1 MFFVRPG
8 RRVSIEADDDRQP
21 RGPQG
26 RKFGLPYRPRG
37 LVIRTVAVRGCFEG
51 SIAKR
56 RLRYAAAHH
65 APRVRRVVL
74 TGVEHKNKNERCRAP
89 ASFSSSDTRP
99 EQLEVVPSQDYVYQ
113 HIDEVSP
120 VQLIV
125 RRWRSN
131 NLDENAGA
139 PHAAEPSTE
148 KQQHTGQGAPPSE
161 AKAAEAT
168 TPGTDKAAAAATEPP
183 APMSSAVPADAEA
196 PEGAQGRKRRL
207 SSKQALATS
216 GAERYLNL
224 WLFAGVSCGVAFGL
238 ILRHTLKEPLTK
250 RQLMYVAFPGDM
262 LLRMLQLCVMPL
274 ITASIV
280 AAIGGVDLRLAGRL
294 GVNANVELPKVP
306 PKRVFYLADAIM
318 DIIRNMIPPNLIEA
332 TLYSWSTKA
341 IIPAPPENGSNFT
354 GDEDLEPEFVVER
367 SRGTNVLG
375 LLVFA
380 AFVGSIIAATG
391 ERNRAVHD
399 LVVSITDIMM
409 SFIRIVMWYCPAGV
423 GFLIAH
429 RILATGNLGLVLS
442 QLGLYVVTVL
452 VGLAIHMFIVLS
464 VLYLVFV
471 RRRFASFATA
481 LITPAL
487 MAISTSSSS
496 ATVPVT
502 IATLEDRVGL
512 DPRVVRF
519 MVPVGATVNMDGA
532 ALYEAV
538 SAVFLAQLHGVEM
551 DIGRVLAVSVTAT
564 VASVGAAGIPGGGLV
579 TMVIVLQAVGLP
591 AEDIGLIAT
600 VDWFL
605 DRFRTVV
612 NVMGDCVGAAIV
624 NQLSH
629 ADLNVG
635 AVSEDHDGLSTAI
648 RPKAFV

>member
-1 MFFVRPG
+1 
-8 RRVSIEADDDRQP
+8 
-21 RGPQG
+21 
-26 RKFGLPYRPRG
+26 
-37 LVIRTVAVRGCFEG
+37 
-51 SIAKR
+51 
-56 RLRYAAAHH
+56 
-65 APRVRRVVL
+65 
-74 TGVEHKNKNERCRAP
+74 
-89 ASFSSSDTRP
+89 
-99 EQLEVVPSQDYVYQ
+99 
-113 HIDEVSP
+113 
-120 VQLIV
+120 
-125 RRWRSN
+125 
-131 NLDENAGA
+131 
-139 PHAAEPSTE
+139 
-148 KQQHTGQGAPPSE
+148 
-161 AKAAEAT
+161 
-168 TPGTDKAAAAATEPP
+168 
-183 APMSSAVPADAEA
+183 
-196 PEGAQGRKRRL
+196 
-207 SSKQALATS
+207 
-216 GAERYLNL
+216 
-224 WLFAGVSCGVAFGL
+224 
-238 ILRHTLKEPLTK
+238 
-250 RQLMYVAFPGDM
+250 MYVAFPGDM

-294 GVNANVELPKVP
+294 GRRGFTYYMATTVIAEIEGLALVFLIRPGVNANVRMAKAP

-318 DIIRNMIPPNLIEA
+318 DIIRNMIPPNLVEA
-332 TLYSWSTKA
+332 TLYSWSTRA
-341 IIPAPPENGSNFT
+341 IIPATLDAGNFT
-354 GDEDLEPEFVVER
+354 GDENTEPEFVVER
-367 SRGTNVLG
+367 SAGTNVLG

-409 SFIRIVMWYCPAGV
+409 SLIRIVMWYCPAGV

-429 RILATGNLGLVLS
+429 RILATGDLGLVLS

-452 VGLAIHMFIVLS
+452 AGLAVHMFVVLS
-464 VLYLVFV
+464 ALYLVFV
-471 RRRFASFATA
+471 RRRFGSFITA

-551 DIGRVLAVSVTAT
+551 DIGRLLAV
-564 VASVGAAGIPGGGLV
+564 G
-579 TMVIVLQAVGLP
+579 
-591 AEDIGLIAT
+591 
-600 VDWFL
+600 

-635 AVSEDHDGLSTAI
+635 VVSEDHDGLSTAI

>member
-1 MFFVRPG
+1 
-8 RRVSIEADDDRQP
+8 
-21 RGPQG
+21 
-26 RKFGLPYRPRG
+26 
-37 LVIRTVAVRGCFEG
+37 
-51 SIAKR
+51 
-56 RLRYAAAHH
+56 
-65 APRVRRVVL
+65 
-74 TGVEHKNKNERCRAP
+74 
-89 ASFSSSDTRP
+89 
-99 EQLEVVPSQDYVYQ
+99 
-113 HIDEVSP
+113 
-120 VQLIV
+120 
-125 RRWRSN
+125 
-131 NLDENAGA
+131 
-139 PHAAEPSTE
+139 
-148 KQQHTGQGAPPSE
+148 
-161 AKAAEAT
+161 
-168 TPGTDKAAAAATEPP
+168 
-183 APMSSAVPADAEA
+183 
-196 PEGAQGRKRRL
+196 
-207 SSKQALATS
+207 
-216 GAERYLNL
+216 
-224 WLFAGVSCGVAFGL
+224 
-238 ILRHTLKEPLTK
+238 
-250 RQLMYVAFPGDM
+250 MYVAFPGDM

-294 GVNANVELPKVP
+294 GRRGFTYYMATTVIAEIEGLALVFLIRPGVNANVKMAKAP

-318 DIIRNMIPPNLIEA
+318 DIIRNMIPPNLVEA
-332 TLYSWSTKA
+332 TLYSVSFFSFHF
-341 IIPAPPENGSNFT
+341 ILDFT
-354 GDEDLEPEFVVER
+354 GDESNEPEFVVER

-409 SFIRIVMWYCPAGV
+409 SLIRIVMWYCPAGV

-429 RILATGNLGLVLS
+429 RILATGDLGLVLS

-452 VGLAIHMFIVLS
+452 VGLAVHMFVVLS
-464 VLYLVFV
+464 ALYLVFV
-471 RRRFASFATA
+471 RRRFGSFVTA

-551 DIGRVLAVSVTAT
+551 DIGRLLAVGVTAT

-605 DRFRTVV
+605 RTVMNALGCSDRFRTVV

-635 AVSEDHDGLSTAI
+635 VVSEDHDGLSTAI

>member
-1 MFFVRPG
+1 
-8 RRVSIEADDDRQP
+8 
-21 RGPQG
+21 
-26 RKFGLPYRPRG
+26 
-37 LVIRTVAVRGCFEG
+37 
-51 SIAKR
+51 
-56 RLRYAAAHH
+56 
-65 APRVRRVVL
+65 
-74 TGVEHKNKNERCRAP
+74 
-89 ASFSSSDTRP
+89 
-99 EQLEVVPSQDYVYQ
+99 
-113 HIDEVSP
+113 
-120 VQLIV
+120 
-125 RRWRSN
+125 
-131 NLDENAGA
+131 
-139 PHAAEPSTE
+139 
-148 KQQHTGQGAPPSE
+148 
-161 AKAAEAT
+161 
-168 TPGTDKAAAAATEPP
+168 
-183 APMSSAVPADAEA
+183 
-196 PEGAQGRKRRL
+196 
-207 SSKQALATS
+207 
-216 GAERYLNL
+216 
-224 WLFAGVSCGVAFGL
+224 
-238 ILRHTLKEPLTK
+238 
-250 RQLMYVAFPGDM
+250 MYVAFPGDM
-262 LLRMLQLCVMPL
+262 LVRMLQLCVMPL

-294 GVNANVELPKVP
+294 GRRGFTYYMATTVIAEIEGLALVFLIRPGVNANVRMAKAP

-318 DIIRNMIPPNLIEA
+318 DIIRNMIPPNLVEA
-332 TLYSWSTKA
+332 TLYSWSTRA
-341 IIPAPPENGSNFT
+341 IIPAPSDAGNFT
-354 GDEDLEPEFVVER
+354 GDENSEPEFVVER
-367 SRGTNVLG
+367 SPGTNVLG

-409 SFIRIVMWYCPAGV
+409 SLIRIVMWYCPAGV

-429 RILATGNLGLVLS
+429 RILATGDLGLVLS

-452 VGLAIHMFIVLS
+452 AGLAVHMFVVLS
-464 VLYLVFV
+464 ALYLVFV
-471 RRRFASFATA
+471 RRRFGSFVTA

-487 MAISTSSSS
+487 MAISTSSRLVLSDFLFS

-551 DIGRVLAVSVTAT
+551 DIGRVLAVGVTAT

-635 AVSEDHDGLSTAI
+635 VVSEGHDGLSTAI

>member
-1 MFFVRPG
+1 MP
-8 RRVSIEADDDRQP
+8 
-21 RGPQG
+21 
-26 RKFGLPYRPRG
+26 
-37 LVIRTVAVRGCFEG
+37 VA
-51 SIAKR
+51 
-56 RLRYAAAHH
+56 
-65 APRVRRVVL
+65 P
-74 TGVEHKNKNERCRAP
+74 
-89 ASFSSSDTRP
+89 
-99 EQLEVVPSQDYVYQ
+99 
-113 HIDEVSP
+113 
-120 VQLIV
+120 
-125 RRWRSN
+125 
-131 NLDENAGA
+131 
-139 PHAAEPSTE
+139 EPSTE
-148 KQQHTGQGAPPSE
+148 PSAEKQPAQAESGPLLPSGSE
-161 AKAAEAT
+161 APAT
-168 TPGTDKAAAAATEPP
+168 PPELAPLPETDKEVAAKSSP
-183 APMSSAVPADAEA
+183 ASSGTPADAA
-196 PEGAQGRKRRL
+196 HLRRPRRL
-207 SSKQALATS
+207 SSKVVLVAPRSDTALIPPSGRNERQRGARRRSSTERLHEASHQALATS

-224 WLFAGVSCGVAFGL
+224 WLFIGVSCGVLAGL
-238 ILRHTLKEPLTK
+238 TLRHTLKEPLTN

-294 GVNANVELPKVP
+294 GRRAFVYYMVTTVIAEIEGLALVFLIRPGTNSNVDSNSSSKAP

-318 DIIRNMIPPNLIEA
+318 DIIRNMIPPNIIEA
-332 TLYSWSTKA
+332 ALYSWSTKA
-341 IIPAPPENGSNFT
+341 ILPPPPEYDNSTNST
-354 GDEDLEPEFVVER
+354 EEELEPQFVVER
-367 SRGTNVLG
+367 AQGTNVLG

-380 AFVGSIIAATG
+380 VFVGAIIASTG
-391 ERNRAVHD
+391 ERNRPMHD

-409 SFIRIVMWYCPAGV
+409 SLIRIIMWYCPAGV

-429 RILATGNLGLVLS
+429 RILATGDLARVLS

-452 VGLAIHMFIVLS
+452 TGLACHLFVVLAG
-464 VLYLVFV
+464 LYLLFV
-471 RRRFASFATA
+471 RSGLGSFAMA
-481 LITPAL
+481 MITPAL

-519 MVPVGATVNMDGA
+519 MVPVGATINMDGA

-538 SAVFLAQLHGVEM
+538 SAVFLAQLHGIEM

-612 NVMGDCVGAAIV
+612 NVMGDCVGAAVV

-629 ADLNVG
+629 ADLKG
-635 AVSEDHDGLSTAI
+635 TAYSEEDDGVSPAI

>member
-1 MFFVRPG
+1 MASNKLG
-8 RRVSIEADDDRQP
+8 EN
-21 RGPQG
+21 
-26 RKFGLPYRPRG
+26 
-37 LVIRTVAVRGCFEG
+37 
-51 SIAKR
+51 
-56 RLRYAAAHH
+56 
-65 APRVRRVVL
+65 
-74 TGVEHKNKNERCRAP
+74 TG
-89 ASFSSSDTRP
+89 AS
-99 EQLEVVPSQDYVYQ
+99 Q
-113 HIDEVSP
+113 
-120 VQLIV
+120 
-125 RRWRSN
+125 
-131 NLDENAGA
+131 
-139 PHAAEPSTE
+139 AAEPGTE
-148 KQQHTGQGAPPSE
+148 KQHSEQSTAHSE

-168 TPGTDKAAAAATEPP
+168 TPGSVKAGAAATESP

-196 PEGAQGRKRRL
+196 EEGPQGRRRRL
-207 SSKQALATS
+207 SSKVVVVAPRSDTALIPPRNERHRTRRLSSIERLHEASQQALATS

-224 WLFAGVSCGVAFGL
+224 WLFIGVSNCPPCGA
-238 ILRHTLKEPLTK
+238 
-250 RQLMYVAFPGDM
+250 QLMYVAFPGDM

-294 GVNANVELPKVP
+294 GRRGFIYYMATTVIAEIEGLALVFLIRPGVNANVQLAKAP

-318 DIIRNMIPPNLIEA
+318 DIARNMIPPNLVEA
-332 TLYSWSTKA
+332 TLYSWSTKV
-341 IIPAPPENGSNFT
+341 ILPAPPEAGNFT
-354 GDEDLEPEFVVER
+354 GEEDLEPEFVVER

-409 SFIRIVMWYCPAGV
+409 SLIRIVMYCPAGV

-464 VLYLVFV
+464 ALYLV
-471 RRRFASFATA
+471 
-481 LITPAL
+481 
-487 MAISTSSSS
+487 S

-551 DIGRVLAVSVTAT
+551 DIGRVLAVSYTKPTRSVTAT

-612 NVMGDCVGAAIV
+612 NVIGDCVGAAIV
-624 NQLSH
+624 HQLSQ

-635 AVSEDHDGLSTAI
+635 VVNEDDNALSSAI

>member
-1 MFFVRPG
+1 
-8 RRVSIEADDDRQP
+8 
-21 RGPQG
+21 
-26 RKFGLPYRPRG
+26 
-37 LVIRTVAVRGCFEG
+37 
-51 SIAKR
+51 
-56 RLRYAAAHH
+56 
-65 APRVRRVVL
+65 
-74 TGVEHKNKNERCRAP
+74 
-89 ASFSSSDTRP
+89 
-99 EQLEVVPSQDYVYQ
+99 
-113 HIDEVSP
+113 
-120 VQLIV
+120 
-125 RRWRSN
+125 
-131 NLDENAGA
+131 
-139 PHAAEPSTE
+139 
-148 KQQHTGQGAPPSE
+148 
-161 AKAAEAT
+161 
-168 TPGTDKAAAAATEPP
+168 
-183 APMSSAVPADAEA
+183 
-196 PEGAQGRKRRL
+196 
-207 SSKQALATS
+207 
-216 GAERYLNL
+216 
-224 WLFAGVSCGVAFGL
+224 
-238 ILRHTLKEPLTK
+238 
-250 RQLMYVAFPGDM
+250 MYVAFPGDM

-294 GVNANVELPKVP
+294 GRRGFIYYMATTVIAEIEGLALVFLIRPGVNANVQLAKAP

-318 DIIRNMIPPNLIEA
+318 DIARNMIPPNLVEA
-332 TLYSWSTKA
+332 TLYSWSTKV
-341 IIPAPPENGSNFT
+341 ILPAPPEAGNFT
-354 GDEDLEPEFVVER
+354 GEEDLEPEFVVER

-409 SFIRIVMWYCPAGV
+409 SLIRIVMWYCPAGV

-464 VLYLVFV
+464 ALYLVFV
-471 RRRFASFATA
+471 RRHSPIIRATA
-481 LITPAL
+481 CNSCWRGVQESGWSTYRFVLT
-487 MAISTSSSS
+487 STSPLKLCSS

-612 NVMGDCVGAAIV
+612 NVIGDCVGAAIV
-624 NQLSH
+624 HQLSQ

-635 AVSEDHDGLSTAI
+635 VVNEDDNALSSAI